1 MKLTEVGSVFKH
13 KWVQVLGA
21 LVLTVVVVA
30 GFIGAMN
37 QQSSKPPTPPTLRD
51 LPVITLPIPPAVM
64 SKDELDKASE
74 RARARKVPIVA
85 AGITVELPADA
96 KMDGLVVRADFPTE
110 IPEGITVKQL
120 PLPMYIIIRGGEMAS
135 VSWRTGEFQ
144 IGEGHEKEFQ
154 FLIDQ
159 LGRDKMQLIDKD
171 FYEKRWGPF
180 RENYKEEGE

>member
-37 QQSSKPPTPPTLRD
+37 QQSSK
-51 LPVITLPIPPAVM
+51 PPAVM